1 MKGINMQASPTPIDS
16 DPALPSSPW
25 ARLPRA
31 IYVGGLLSIV
41 ALFVN
46 APPDSWLGKA
56 KWIGYALCHQMPD
69 RSFFAHEH
77 QYPLCARCTG
87 MYLGFVTG
95 TICLLLR
102 GRTKAA
108 RLPPEPIVALLV
120 GFIIIMGI
128 DGVNSTISVIPGAP
142 QLYHT
147 TNVIRIITGT
157 LYGLA
162 LSALFPP
169 IFNSAIWATPSGER
183 TIKNWRELGWL
194 LLVAALEI
202 AAVVVFT
209 DQLLIPISII
219 TIGGILLL
227 LSLLN
232 SVIMLSVGKLENA
245 VSTWRQLALPI
256 LFGLALGLI
265 EITALVAMR
274 VSIGVG

>member
-1 MKGINMQASPTPIDS
+1 MSVSPAPIDS
-16 DPALPSSPW
+16 APAPSPW
-25 ARLPRA
+25 ARLPKA
-31 IYVGGLLSIV
+31 IFVGGLLSIV

-95 TICLLLR
+95 AIFLVLR
-102 GRTKAA
+102 RRTKAA

-128 DGVNSTISVIPGAP
+128 DGVNSTISIIPGAP

-147 TNVIRIITGT
+147 TNVIRLITGT

-169 IFNSAIWATPSGER
+169 VFNSAIWAAPSGER
-183 TIKNWRELGWL
+183 TIKNWRELGLL
-194 LLVAALEI
+194 LLVVAIEI
-202 AAVVVFT
+202 TVVIAFT
-209 DQLLIPISII
+209 DQLLIPISIV
-219 TIGGILLL
+219 TISGILLL

-232 SVIMLSVGKLENA
+232 SVIMLSVRQLENA
-245 VSTWRQLALPI
+245 LGTWRQLALPM

-265 EITALVAMR
+265 EITVLVGLRASM
-274 VSIGVG
+274 GVG

>member
-1 MKGINMQASPTPIDS
+1 MSASSQPANSEPAHNLPTASWTHLPG
-16 DPALPSSPW
+16 ALF
-25 ARLPRA
+25 AGA
-31 IYVGGLLSIV
+31 LLSIV
-41 ALFVN
+41 ALFVH

-95 TICLLLR
+95 VIWLGVR
-102 GRTKAA
+102 GRLKAA
-108 RLPPEPIVALLV
+108 RLPPTPIIVMLV
-120 GFIIIMGI
+120 GFIVAMGI

-147 TNVIRIITGT
+147 TNVLRIITGT

-169 IFNSAIWATPSGER
+169 VFNSAIWSAPGGER
-183 TIKNWRELGWL
+183 TIKNWRELG
-194 LLVAALEI
+194 LLVVAVAIEI
-202 AAVVVFT
+202 ALVLAFT

-232 SVIMLSVGKLENA
+232 SVIMLSVRKMESA
-245 VSTWRQLALPI
+245 VSTWRQLALPM
-256 LFGLALGLI
+256 LFGLAVGLI

-274 VSIGVG
+274 VSIGAG

>member
-1 MKGINMQASPTPIDS
+1 MSVSPTPIDS
-16 DPALPSSPW
+16 DSNHAHNLPTAAWTHLPKALF
-25 ARLPRA
+25 A
-31 IYVGGLLSIV
+31 GGLLSIV

-46 APPDSWLGKA
+46 APPESWLGKA

-95 TICLLLR
+95 AIWLAVR
-102 GRTKAA
+102 GRVKAA
-108 RLPPEPIVALLV
+108 RLPPKPIIVMLV
-120 GFIIIMGI
+120 GFIVAMGI
-128 DGVNSTISVIPGAP
+128 DGVNSTISIIPGAP

-147 TNVIRIITGT
+147 TNVIRLITGT

-169 IFNSAIWATPSGER
+169 VFNSAIWSAPSGER
-183 TIKNWRELGWL
+183 TIKNWRELG
-194 LLVAALEI
+194 LLVVVVAIEI
-202 AAVVVFT
+202 AIVLAFT

-219 TIGGILLL
+219 TIGGVLLL

-232 SVIMLSVGKLENA
+232 SVIMLSARKMEN
-245 VSTWRQLALPI
+245 VVNGWRQLALPM

>member
-1 MKGINMQASPTPIDS
+1 MSVSPAPIDP
-16 DPALPSSPW
+16 DPDLPITPW

-31 IYVGGLLSIV
+31 LFAGGLLSLV

-46 APPDSWLGKA
+46 APPESWLGKA

-69 RSFFAHEH
+69 RSFIAHEH

-95 TICLLLR
+95 VIFLLLR

-108 RLPPEPIVALLV
+108 RLPPQPIIVLLV
-120 GFIIIMGI
+120 GFIMIMGI
-128 DGVNSTISVIPGAP
+128 DGVNSTISIIPNAP

-147 TNVIRIITGT
+147 TNLHRIITGT

-169 IFNSAIWATPSGER
+169 IFNSAIWSEPSGER
-183 TIKNWRELGWL
+183 TIKNWRELGVL
-194 LLVAALEI
+194 LLVAAIEI
-202 AAVVVFT
+202 AILLAFT
-209 DQLLIPISII
+209 DQMLIPISII

-232 SVIMLSVGKLENA
+232 SVIMLSVRKMENA
-245 VSTWRQLALPI
+245 VSAWRQLALPL

-265 EITALVAMR
+265 EVTALVAMR

>member
-1 MKGINMQASPTPIDS
+1 MSVSPAPIDS
-16 DPALPSSPW
+16 DSNHAHNLPTATWTHLPKALFT
-25 ARLPRA
+25 
-31 IYVGGLLSIV
+31 GGLLSII
-41 ALFVN
+41 ALFLN
-46 APPDSWLGKA
+46 APPESWLGKA

-95 TICLLLR
+95 AIWLAVR
-102 GRTKAA
+102 GRIKAA
-108 RLPPEPIVALLV
+108 RLPPTPIIVMLV
-120 GFIIIMGI
+120 GFIVAMGI
-128 DGVNSTISVIPGAP
+128 DGVNSTISIIPGAP

-147 TNVIRIITGT
+147 TNVIRLITGT

-169 IFNSAIWATPSGER
+169 VFNSAIWSAPSGER
-183 TIKNWRELGWL
+183 TIKNWRELG
-194 LLVAALEI
+194 LLVIVVAIEI
-202 AAVVVFT
+202 AIVLAFT
-209 DQLLIPISII
+209 DQMLIPISII
-219 TIGGILLL
+219 TIGGVLLL

-232 SVIMLSVGKLENA
+232 SVIMLSARKMENV
-245 VSTWRQLALPI
+245 VSTWRQLALPM

>member
-1 MKGINMQASPTPIDS
+1 MSAAPFSSEPAHDLSP
-16 DPALPSSPW
+16 APW
-25 ARLPRA
+25 SRLPKA
-31 IYVGGLLSIV
+31 LFAGGLLSIV

-87 MYLGFVTG
+87 MYLGFITG
-95 TICLLLR
+95 VIFLLLR

-108 RLPPEPIVALLV
+108 RLPPTPIIVMLV
-120 GFIIIMGI
+120 SFIVIMGI
-128 DGVNSTISVIPGAP
+128 DGVNSTISIIPGAP

-147 TNVIRIITGT
+147 TNVMRIITGT

-169 IFNSAIWATPSGER
+169 IFNSAIWAAPSGER
-183 TIKNWRELGWL
+183 TIKNWRELGGL
-194 LLVAALEI
+194 LLAAAIEI
-202 AAVVVFT
+202 AIVLAFT
-209 DQLLIPISII
+209 DQVLIPISII
-219 TIGGILLL
+219 TMGGILLL

-232 SVIMLSVGKLENA
+232 SVIMLGARKMENA
-245 VSTWRQLALPI
+245 IGTWRQLALPM

-265 EITALVAMR
+265 EITLLVGFRA
-274 VSIGVG
+274 SIGVG

>member
-1 MKGINMQASPTPIDS
+1 MSVSPAPIDS
-16 DPALPSSPW
+16 DPGHDLPISPW
-25 ARLPRA
+25 SRLPRA
-31 IYVGGLLSIV
+31 LFAGGLLSSG

-95 TICLLLR
+95 VIFLLLR

-108 RLPPEPIVALLV
+108 RLPPQPIIVLLV
-120 GFIIIMGI
+120 GFIVIMGI
-128 DGVNSTISVIPGAP
+128 DGVNSTISIIPNAP

-147 TNVIRIITGT
+147 TNLHRIITGT

-169 IFNSAIWATPSGER
+169 IFNSAIWSEPSGER
-183 TIKNWRELGWL
+183 TIKNWRELGVL
-194 LLVAALEI
+194 LLVAAIEI
-202 AAVVVFT
+202 AILLAFT
-209 DQLLIPISII
+209 DQMLIPISII

-232 SVIMLSVGKLENA
+232 SVIMLSVRKMENA
-245 VSTWRQLALPI
+245 VSTWRQLALPL

-265 EITALVAMR
+265 EVTALVAMR
-274 VSIGVG
+274 VSLGVG

>member
-1 MKGINMQASPTPIDS
+1 MPTSPAPPDS
-16 DPALPSSPW
+16 GAAPHPSPW
-25 ARLPRA
+25 ARLPQA
-31 IYVGGLLSIV
+31 IFVGGLLSIV

-56 KWIGYALCHQMPD
+56 KWIGYALCHQLPD

-87 MYLGFVTG
+87 IYLGFVTG
-95 TICLLLR
+95 VLFLWLR

-108 RLPPEPIVALLV
+108 RLPPEPIVGLLV
-120 GFIIIMGI
+120 GFIIFMGI
-128 DGVNSTISVIPGAP
+128 DGVNSTISIIPGAP

-147 TNVIRIITGT
+147 TNLHRILTGT

-162 LSALFPP
+162 LSVLFPP
-169 IFNSAIWATPSGER
+169 IFNSAIWAVPSGER
-183 TIKNWRELGWL
+183 TIKNWRELGLL
-194 LLVAALEI
+194 LLVVGLEI
-202 AAVVVFT
+202 ALVVAFT
-209 DQLLIPISII
+209 DQLLLPVSII

-232 SVIMLSVGKLENA
+232 SVILLSTRQLENA
-245 VSTWRQLALPI
+245 VGTWRQLALPA

-265 EITALVAMR
+265 EITVLVGLRA
-274 VSIGVG
+274 SIGSG

>member
-1 MKGINMQASPTPIDS
+1 MSASSLSSDS
-16 DPALPSSPW
+16 DPTPRLDPAPW
-25 ARLPRA
+25 SRLPRA
-31 IYVGGLLSIV
+31 LFAGGLLSIV
-41 ALFVN
+41 ALFVTV
-46 APPDSWLGKA
+46 PPDSWLGKA

-95 TICLLLR
+95 TIALLLR
-102 GRTKAA
+102 RRTKAA
-108 RLPPEPIVALLV
+108 RLPPTPIIVLLV
-120 GFIIIMGI
+120 GFIVAMGI
-128 DGVNSTISVIPGAP
+128 DGVNSTISIIPGAP

-169 IFNSAIWATPSGER
+169 VFNSAIWAEPSGER
-183 TIKNWRELGWL
+183 TIKNWRELGL
-194 LLVAALEI
+194 LLIVVAIEI
-202 AAVVVFT
+202 AIVLAFT
-209 DQLLIPISII
+209 DQVLIPISVI

-232 SVIMLSVGKLENA
+232 SVIMLSVRKMENA
-245 VSTWRQLALPI
+245 VSTWRQVALPM

-274 VSIGVG
+274 VSIGAG

>member
-1 MKGINMQASPTPIDS
+1 MSASPAPIDS
-16 DPALPSSPW
+16 DPALPPSPW
-25 ARLPRA
+25 ARLPKA
-31 IYVGGLLSIV
+31 VFAGGLLSIV

-95 TICLLLR
+95 AIFLLLR

-108 RLPPEPIVALLV
+108 RLPPEPIVVLLV

-128 DGVNSTISVIPGAP
+128 DGVNSTISIIPGAP

-147 TNVIRIITGT
+147 TNLHRIITGT

-169 IFNSAIWATPSGER
+169 VFNSAIWAAPSGER
-183 TIKNWRELGWL
+183 TIKNWRELGLL
-194 LLVAALEI
+194 LLVAAIEI
-202 AAVVVFT
+202 AVVLVFT

-219 TIGGILLL
+219 SIGGILLL

-232 SVIMLSVGKLENA
+232 SVIMLSVRKLENA
-245 VSTWRQLALPI
+245 VSTWRQLALPM

-265 EITALVAMR
+265 EITLLVGFRA
-274 VSIGVG
+274 SIGVG

>member
-1 MKGINMQASPTPIDS
+1 MSASPTPIESDS
-16 DPALPSSPW
+16 APSFGT
-25 ARLPRA
+25 RLPKTLFA
-31 IYVGGLLSIV
+31 GGLLSIV

-46 APPDSWLGKA
+46 VPPDSWLGKA

-95 TICLLLR
+95 VISLVPR

-120 GFIIIMGI
+120 GFIVIMGI
-128 DGVNSTISVIPGAP
+128 DGVNSTISIVPGAP

-147 TNVIRIITGT
+147 TNVVRIITGT

-169 IFNSAIWATPSGER
+169 VFNSAIWTAPSGER
-183 TIKNWRELGWL
+183 TIKNWRELSL
-194 LLVAALEI
+194 LLLIVAIEI
-202 AAVVVFT
+202 AIVIAFT
-209 DQLLIPISII
+209 DQVLIPISIV

-232 SVIMLSVGKLENA
+232 SVIMLSVRQLENA
-245 VSTWRQLALPI
+245 VSTWRQLALPL

-265 EITALVAMR
+265 EITALVGFRA
-274 VSIGVG
+274 SLGVG